1 MAVDQNIGAQSYI
14 RILETLRDELLS
26 NPNINTVTTGDISD
40 VDLDKQTI
48 FPLAHIIVGNA
59 SFQSTVINYRV
70 SILIMDMVH
79 NDLGLDEP
87 YIYQND
93 NEIFVLNTM
102 LNIGNHLTDKL
113 FNGNLYDGNTYVD
126 RASVTAEPFRDRFEN
141 LLAGWS
147 FDFTLTTRNNINRCE
162 P

>member
-59 SFQSTVINYRV
+59 SFQSTVINYQV

-79 NDLGLDEP
+79 NDLGLEEP
-87 YIYQND
+87 YIYQSD

-102 LNIGNHLTDKL
+102 LNIGNQLTDKL
-113 FNGNLYDGNTYVD
+113 FNGSLYDGNTFVD
-126 RASVTAEPFRDRFEN
+126 RSSVTAEPFRDRFEN

>member
-1 MAVDQNIGAQSYI
+1 
-14 RILETLRDELLS
+14 
-26 NPNINTVTTGDISD
+26 
-40 VDLDKQTI
+40 
-48 FPLAHIIVGNA
+48 
-59 SFQSTVINYRV
+59 
-70 SILIMDMVH
+70 MDMVH

-87 YIYQND
+87 YIYQSD

-126 RASVTAEPFRDRFEN
+126 RATVTAEPFRDRFEN